1 MGWVQRRRPTI
12 SADFLPDLLRRP
24 DREIESLSAGLPPE
38 APEFADIV
46 HRSRAMKRVILRAR
60 RIAPRSVPVLI
71 EGETGTGKELLA
83 RAIHRTSPRRERPFV
98 AVNCG
103 AISPKIIESEL
114 FGHEKGAFTGA
125 AARRVG
131 HFQEANLGTLFLDK
145 VGELPKTAQVKLLR
159 ALQESEILPV
169 GSSRAQKVD
178 IRIIGPWR
186 TIGRPSRRPSSASK
200 DRARRSSNRRRRGR
214 CPARPRRDARAGRR
228 RRRPGRCRTCAAF
241 RCCTSPRNTRT
252 ACRDQP
258 SSRRPPGQARSP
270 STSTSRTAT
279 TAVTATSL
287 CSRNVAQHD
296 PSARC
301 V

>member
-46 HRSRAMKRVILRAR
+46 HRSRAMKRVLLRAR

-169 GSSRAQKVD
+169 GSSHAQKVD
-178 IRIIGPWR
+178 IRIIAATNRSLPHEGARGEFREDLFHRLAVAVLRLPPLRERREDLPLLVEHLLAQVNREGREQPGYVSKKLSVRARDLLISQQWSGNVRELLNNSIADCPRSPHRIGQERCAPWR
-186 TIGRPSRRPSSASK
+186 
-200 DRARRSSNRRRRGR
+200 
-214 CPARPRRDARAGRR
+214 
-228 RRRPGRCRTCAAF
+228 
-241 RCCTSPRNTRT
+241 
-252 ACRDQP
+252 RDQCH
-258 SSRRPPGQARSP
+258 S
-270 STSTSRTAT
+270 
-279 TAVTATSL
+279 
-287 CSRNVAQHD
+287 
-296 PSARC
+296 
-301 V
+301 